1 MDLNAT
7 EARRQFLTLIEDL
20 PSEGVLITKRGKPLA
35 RLIPVQ
41 KPRKGRMVTRPFIRG
56 RGKPGP
62 LMPTTTTPYDLIFD

>member
-41 KPRKGRMVTRPFIRG
+41 KPRKGRMVTGALVRTK
-56 RGKPGP
+56 GKPGP
-62 LMPTTTTPYDLIFD
+62 LAPTTATPYDLLFD